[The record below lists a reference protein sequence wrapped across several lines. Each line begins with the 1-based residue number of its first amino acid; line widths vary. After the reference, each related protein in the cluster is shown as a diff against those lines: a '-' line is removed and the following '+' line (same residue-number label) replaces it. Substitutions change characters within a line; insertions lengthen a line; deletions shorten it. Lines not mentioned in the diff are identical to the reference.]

1 MKVILLEDIKAMG
14 KKGQVI
20 EVKEGYA
27 RNYLLPKKLAV
38 EANQGNMKELDRQK
52 QIKSQK
58 AEKELQEAKKLAEK
72 INAVTLT
79 LKVKSGENGKLFGA
93 VTSKDIAE
101 KLAKNN
107 KISLDKRKIDL
118 AENIKSIGNYE
129 IKVKLHPQVTAELK
143 VIVAA
148 E

>member
-1 MKVILLEDIKAMG
+1 MKVILQEDIKALG
-14 KKGQVI
+14 KKGQVV

-38 EANQGNMKELDRQK
+38 EANQANMKELDRQK

-58 AEKELQEAKKLAEK
+58 AEQELKEAEKLAEK
-72 INAVTLT
+72 ISKVTVTLE
-79 LKVKSGENGKLFGA
+79 VKSGENGKLFGA
-93 VTSKDIAE
+93 VTSKDIADN
-101 KLAKNN
+101 LAKAH
-107 KISLDKRKIDL
+107 KIKIDKRKIDL
-118 AENIKSIGNYE
+118 SENIKSIGNYE

-143 VIVAA
+143 VVVIS

>member
-1 MKVILLEDIKAMG
+1 MKVILQEDIKKLG
-14 KKGQVI
+14 KKGDIV

-38 EANQGNMKELDRQK
+38 EANQANMKELDRQK

-58 AEKELQEAKKLAEK
+58 AEQELKEAEKLAEK
-72 INAVTLT
+72 IKNVTVT

-93 VTSKDIAE
+93 VTSKDIADN
-101 KLAKNN
+101 LAKVH
-107 KISLDKRKIDL
+107 KINIDKRKIDL
-118 AENIKSIGNYE
+118 SENIKSIGNYE

-143 VIVAA
+143 VIVAS

>member
-1 MKVILLEDIKAMG
+1 MKVILQEDIKKLG
-14 KKGQVI
+14 KKGEVV

-38 EANQGNMKELDRQK
+38 EANQANMKELDRQK

-58 AEKELQEAKKLAEK
+58 AEQELKEAKELAVK
-72 INAVTLT
+72 INNVTVT

-93 VTSKDIAE
+93 VTSKDIADN
-101 KLAKNN
+101 LAKVH
-107 KISLDKRKIDL
+107 KINIDKRKIDL
-118 AENIKSIGNYE
+118 SENIKSIGNYE
-129 IKVKLHPQVTAELK
+129 LKVKLHPQVTADLK
-143 VIVAA
+143 VIVAS